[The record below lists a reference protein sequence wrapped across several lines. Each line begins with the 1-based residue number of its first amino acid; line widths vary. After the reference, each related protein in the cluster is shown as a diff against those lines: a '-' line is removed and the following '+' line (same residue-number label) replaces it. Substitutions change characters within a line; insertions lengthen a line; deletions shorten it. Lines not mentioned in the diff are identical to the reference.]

1 MNDQVLLCKVLK
13 IILGS
18 RFYGSLGC
26 LVCQLILP
34 KVRDK
39 FNLKNQLYFK
49 CVFIAN
55 RIRNTV
61 DVIPWCWSVGDK
73 TDLFHSAFGQ
83 PFRKAKTI
91 VSGNELIWQSRG
103 GKTGSWLT
111 DQVYIVQPCC
121 LFKTLPWAA
130 CFTYGEA
137 MAYPG
142 VNLALEKV
150 VNLLLSRAVFCCL
163 FVRFGRSQK
172 ESD

>member
-103 GKTGSWLT
+103 EKQEVGWRIKSTSYNH
-111 DQVYIVQPCC
+111 VAC
-121 LFKTLPWAA
+121 LRL
-130 CFTYGEA
+130 C
-137 MAYPG
+137 PG
-142 VNLALEKV
+142 QHVLRMVKLWRIQA
-150 VNLLLSRAVFCCL
+150 
-163 FVRFGRSQK
+163 
-172 ESD
+172 